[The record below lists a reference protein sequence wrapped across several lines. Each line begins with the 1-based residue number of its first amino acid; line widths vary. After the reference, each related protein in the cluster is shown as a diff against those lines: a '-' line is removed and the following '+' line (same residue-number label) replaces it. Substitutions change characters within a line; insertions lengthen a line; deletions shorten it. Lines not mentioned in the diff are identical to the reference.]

1 MAFAGRPEKLILC
14 DIGLGAPFLF
24 DLRGRHAQFLNRLGD
39 SESLRFGGQHHA
51 SGELSREQAAERLRQ
66 GAWILASDSS
76 WLQTVLTQVKLEKVD
91 AIVYRKKKLGLYR
104 VR

>member
-24 DLRGRHAQFLNRLGD
+24 DLRGRQVQYLNRLGD
-39 SESLRFGGQHHA
+39 SESLRFGGQHH
-51 SGELSREQAAERLRQ
+51 S
-66 GAWILASDSS
+66 
-76 WLQTVLTQVKLEKVD
+76 VKLEKVD
-91 AIVYRKKKLGLYR
+91 AILYRKKKLGLYR